1 MTGGTNGYKEM
12 RKNLAEALKSATSSG
27 KSWEEFLTFYGHHTN
42 LPFTSAMCAWVERPE
57 AGEIR
62 PFAEWSSDRWKVK
75 KGEHGILGQDV
86 TAPGKHLYL
95 FDQSQ
100 IEPGTDKE
108 GNPLAPPIPL
118 RDWSIVAKHADTIS
132 AMTFERPSA
141 YELNGIAPAVSWF
154 SDMAS
159 KRAMAV
165 FGRLR
170 REPTE
175 AERSLVYKSALY
187 AALVR
192 ADEEPAF
199 DIGDADVA
207 YVTETGGDMVAVG
220 KGAAVIAE
228 VCSDY
233 AWQIAAYLDATYGNM
248 AEAACAHILVPKS
261 RATAAEWL
269 MQDDGRV
276 VEILARDGKMHA
288 SVISGDMMP
297 TVTGVAL
304 DFARPEKLSSQVT
317 ALGFDPNTFDWSRK
331 MHGGTVIQMLDASL
345 REAAGGDPRRAPI
358 SDAAREMHLAYRDK
372 ADSTHALTSGMQY
385 YCARELAMQVDDRQ
399 VRWGLEGDGEEV
411 MQRSV
416 SERYGRALEGAIT
429 EKRGNKRQYKNASEV
444 DGSLRADVEPGE
456 VPEAVL
462 RNDEIARRVLG
473 REPNRVRYEGEM
485 TPKENPR
492 AEASPT
498 KDEIEAREAA
508 AAAAAV
514 GRRAQKTRSV
524 RK

>member
-12 RKNLAEALKSATSSG
+12 RKNLSEALKRASLDG

-42 LPFTSAMCAWVERPE
+42 LPFTSAMCAWAERPE

-62 PFAEWSSDRWKVK
+62 PFAEWSCDRWKVK

-100 IEPGTDKE
+100 VEPGTDKE
-108 GNPLAPPIPL
+108 GNPLAPPAPL
-118 RDWSIVAKHADTIS
+118 RDWTIVAKHADTIS

-154 SDMAS
+154 SDMAC

-165 FGRLR
+165 FGRMR

-175 AERSLVYKSALY
+175 AERTLIYKSALY
-187 AALVR
+187 AAIVR
-192 ADEEPAF
+192 AGENPAF

-207 YVTETGGDMVAVG
+207 SVTETGGDMVAVG
-220 KGAAVIAE
+220 KGAAIITEA
-228 VCSDY
+228 CSDY
-233 AWQIAAYLDATYGNM
+233 AWQIASYLDAAYGNL

-261 RATAAEWL
+261 AATAAEWL

-276 VEILARDGKMHA
+276 VEIMARDGKMQA
-288 SVISGDMMP
+288 SVLSASMMP
-297 TVTGVAL
+297 TVTGIAL
-304 DFARPEKLSSQVT
+304 DFVRPEKLSSQVA
-317 ALGFDPNTFDWSRK
+317 ALGFEPSSFDWTRK
-331 MHGGTVIQMLDASL
+331 MHAGTIIQMLDTSL
-345 REAAGGDPRRAPI
+345 REAAGGDPCRASI
-358 SDAAREMHLAYRDK
+358 ADAARTMHEAYLDR
-372 ADSTHALTSGMQY
+372 ADSTHAITSGMQY
-385 YCARELAMQVDDRQ
+385 YCARELAMQVDDRRM
-399 VRWGLEGDGEEV
+399 RWGLEGDGEEV
-411 MQRSV
+411 MQRCV
-416 SERYGRALEGAIT
+416 SERYGRALEGVVT
-429 EKRGNKRQYKNASEV
+429 DKRGDKRKGRNTQGAPA
-444 DGSLRADVEPGE
+444 GSDTDAEPGE
-456 VPEAVL
+456 IPEAVL
-462 RNDEIARRVLG
+462 RNDEIARRALG
-473 REPNRVRYEGEM
+473 REPNRVRYEGEARAKKM
-485 TPKENPR
+485 TSPET
-492 AEASPT
+492 SPT

>member
-27 KSWEEFLTFYGHHTN
+27 KSWEEFLKFYGHHTN
-42 LPFTSAMCAWVERPE
+42 LPFTSAMCAWAERPE

-118 RDWSIVAKHADTIS
+118 RDWSIIAKQADTIS

-141 YELNGIAPAVSWF
+141 YEPNGIAPAVSWF

-192 ADEEPAF
+192 AGEEPAF

-220 KGAAVIAE
+220 KGAAIIAE

-233 AWQIAAYLDATYGNM
+233 AWQTAAYLEATYGNM
-248 AEAACAHILVPKS
+248 AEMACAHILVPKS

-269 MQDDGRV
+269 MQEDGRV
-276 VEILARDGKMHA
+276 VEILARDGHMRA
-288 SVISGDMMP
+288 SVFSGDMMP
-297 TVTGVAL
+297 TVTGVTL
-304 DFARPEKLSSQVT
+304 DFARPEKLSLQVA
-317 ALGFDPNTFDWSRK
+317 ALGFDPSTFDWSRK
-331 MHGGTVIQMLDASL
+331 MHAGTVIQMLDASL

-358 SDAAREMHLAYRDK
+358 SDAAREMHQAYQDK
-372 ADSTHALTSGMQY
+372 ADSTHSLTSGMQY
-385 YCARELAMQVDDRQ
+385 YCARELAMQVNDRQ
-399 VRWGLEGDGEEV
+399 MRWGLEGAGEEV
-411 MQRSV
+411 MQRSI
-416 SERYGRALEGAIT
+416 SERYGLALEGAT
-429 EKRGNKRQYKNASEV
+429 AEKRGSKRRGRNAGGI
-444 DGSLRADVEPGE
+444 DAGLNADVEPGE

-462 RNDEIARRVLG
+462 RNDAIARRVLG
-473 REPNRVRYEGEM
+473 REPNRVRYEGET
-485 TPKENPR
+485 TPKEM
-492 AEASPT
+492 AGSEASPT

-514 GRRAQKTRSV
+514 GRRTQKTLSV